1 MSEEQR
7 KAASERMKAMHAKK
21 KREQLT
27 NGFTPPVEE
36 EAPREV
42 GIDEEVHVA
51 PEQGTDEILR
61 QLKELQESNAL
72 LKAALLNN
80 QPTPGAEAGYL
91 RGNTAN
97 IGNRGG
103 VIGVVEKYLVDP
115 ANYPDPTERLSNE
128 PRLQPM
134 AFNLNYEM
142 DYSVSVSQYENKGIN
157 YKEPKFQIKLNRVVL
172 DDQGEATSK
181 RYIARQLV
189 FHEDPQAALVI
200 ARDNGVE
207 VDRTDEKKFLDEM
220 RYLRVRDWL
229 FDIFWP
235 KPTQASEK
243 IKEEV
248 IGGRLVQVFTK
259 NSEDTARIDYDKI
272 SSRML

>member
-1 MSEEQR
+1 
-7 KAASERMKAMHAKK
+7 
-21 KREQLT
+21 
-27 NGFTPPVEE
+27 
-36 EAPREV
+36 
-42 GIDEEVHVA
+42 
-51 PEQGTDEILR
+51 
-61 QLKELQESNAL
+61 
-72 LKAALLNN
+72 
-80 QPTPGAEAGYL
+80 
-91 RGNTAN
+91 
-97 IGNRGG
+97 
-103 VIGVVEKYLVDP
+103 
-115 ANYPDPTERLSNE
+115 
-128 PRLQPM
+128 M

-142 DYSVSVSQYENKGIN
+142 DYSVAVSQYENKGIN

-172 DDQGEATSK
+172 DDQGEATPK

-207 VDRTDEKKFLDEM
+207 VDKSDEKHFLDEM

-259 NSEDTARIDYDKI
+259 NSEDTAKIDYDKI

>member
-1 MSEEQR
+1 MPMSEEQ
-7 KAASERMKAMHAKK
+7 KAAASARLKAYHEK
-21 KREQLT
+21 KRQEKLL
-27 NGFTPPVEE
+27 NGYVPKEPQEK
-36 EAPREV
+36 PKDI

-51 PEQGTDEILR
+51 PEPGTDEILR

-72 LKAALLNN
+72 LKAALLGQQSQ
-80 QPTPGAEAGYL
+80 QPAQSVNVG
-91 RGNTAN
+91 
-97 IGNRGG
+97 RGG
-103 VIGVVEKYLVDP
+103 AIGVVEKYLVDP
-115 ANYPDPTERLSNE
+115 ANYPDPTERLSQE

-134 AFNLNYEM
+134 AFNLNYELE
-142 DYSVSVSQYENKGIN
+142 YSVSVSQYENKGIN

-172 DDQGEATSK
+172 DDQGQPTSK
-181 RYIARQLV
+181 RYIARQMV

-200 ARDNGVE
+200 ARDNGIE
-207 VDRTDEKKFLDEM
+207 VDQSDEKRFLDEM

-235 KPTQASEK
+235 RPAQESEK

-259 NSEDTARIDYDKI
+259 NSEDPSMIDFSQIKNKI
-272 SSRML
+272 V